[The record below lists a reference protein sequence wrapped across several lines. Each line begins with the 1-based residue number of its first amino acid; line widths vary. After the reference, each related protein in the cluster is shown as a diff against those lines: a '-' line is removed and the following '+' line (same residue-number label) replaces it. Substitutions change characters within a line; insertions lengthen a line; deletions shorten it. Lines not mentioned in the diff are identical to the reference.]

1 MDHFFITVAC
11 QWRWRT
17 PVFGRGRAISLVF
30 FFCLA
35 VHCPGVALSSCC
47 DFMALPWWLG
57 FMGTDFNWLRKNVSP
72 LESSPST
79 TQRESQSNGVSDFL
93 AQCNGL
99 LRQAALNC
107 VRQTSVRVRL
117 IDSQQLNFI
126 SPYFFFIL
134 KSVTVNADSSTL
146 RSEGWGLPRL
156 SCNTTFK
163 LQKFHPSF
171 FLMCTSQG
179 HRCGVFISCN
189 HCVTL
194 NCSLRSNNINF
205 FGPLCWGKYPLSLPT
220 QPEPSNLRP
229 PPLHTPMEM
238 KVRVGDSWPL
248 LRTDCCTRVQL
259 KGKCFCAFQGRL
271 PGTDRTE
278 TFRYKKRFKT
288 TFKGRINHVNESLR
302 GSKCQ
307 LPLFDLPVFTL
318 SALVSKRLL
327 ESGGRSYWSL

>member
-1 MDHFFITVAC
+1 MV
-11 QWRWRT
+11 
-17 PVFGRGRAISLVF
+17 V
-30 FFCLA
+30 
-35 VHCPGVALSSCC
+35 
-47 DFMALPWWLG
+47 G
-57 FMGTDFNWLRKNVSP
+57 FHGNQLQWLRKNVQSP

-93 AQCNGL
+93 TLCNGL
-99 LRQAALNC
+99 LCQGSQLCPSDLC
-107 VRQTSVRVRL
+107 VGQIDRL
-117 IDSQQLNFI
+117 TATKFHI
-126 SPYFFFIL
+126 SLFFLKFIL
-134 KSVTVNADSSTL
+134 WQSMPTPALCVPKAGDCWCFPVTQ
-146 RSEGWGLPRL
+146 L
-156 SCNTTFK
+156 SNCRNSI
-163 LQKFHPSF
+163 QV

-179 HRCGVFISCN
+179 HRCGVFISC

-205 FGPLCWGKYPLSLPT
+205 FGPLCWGKCPLSLPT

-229 PPLHTPMEM
+229 PPLHTPMEI
-238 KVRVGDSWPL
+238 KGWVGDSWPL

-259 KGKCFCAFQGRL
+259 KGKCFCAFQDRL

-302 GSKCQ
+302 GSKVQ

-318 SALVSKRLL
+318 STLVSKCLL
-327 ESGGRSYWSL
+327 ESGDRSYWSV